1 MKRIALI
8 VGGLFALL
16 LVSALALPFLID
28 PNSFRPMLESRLT
41 QVLGR
46 EVKLGELKLSILSGS
61 VTASGE

>member
-8 VGGLFALL
+8 LGGLFSLL